1 MSLRER
7 IPVYLLAL
15 SFAGG
20 VAILQ
25 REDYRGEAYIPT
37 KGDVATLGYGST
49 QGVKLGDRTTPV
61 RALLRTANEL
71 DTQYEAAVR
80 RCVKVPLH
88 QAEYD
93 QYVRLA
99 HNIGVGAFCGS
110 TVVKELNQTHYRSAC
125 EHILDWRKF
134 NGTDC
139 SKPNKVCAGLWKD
152 RLETHDKCMAAQ

>member
-1 MSLRER
+1 VSVRER

-25 REDYRGEAYIPT
+25 REDYRGVAYIPT
-37 KGDVATLGYGST
+37 KGDVPTLGYGST
-49 QGVKLGDRTTPV
+49 EGVKLGDTTTPV

-71 DTQYEAAVR
+71 DTKYEAAVK

-99 HNIGVGAFCGS
+99 HNIGVNGFCGS
-110 TVVKELNQTHYRSAC
+110 TVVKEANAQRYASAC
-125 EHILDWRKF
+125 AHILDWRKF
-134 NGTDC
+134 RGQDC
-139 SKPNKVCAGLWKD
+139 SKPNKVCAGLWTD

>member
-1 MSLRER
+1 MSRAR
-7 IPVYLLAL
+7 VAVGLLAL

-37 KGDVATLGYGST
+37 PGDVWTLGYGST
-49 QGVKLGDRTTPV
+49 EGVKPGDTTTPV
-61 RALLRTANEL
+61 RALLRTATEL
-71 DTQYEAAVR
+71 DTKYEAAVK
-80 RCVKVPLH
+80 RCVTVPLH

-99 HNIGVGAFCGS
+99 HNIGAGAFCGS
-110 TVVKELNQTHYRSAC
+110 TVVKEANRQNYRSAC

-134 NGTDC
+134 RGIDC
-139 SKPNKVCAGLWKD
+139 SKPNKVCGGLWTD
-152 RLETHDKCMAAQ
+152 RLETHRKCMEAQ